1 VAREQEKPLF
11 PQESRE
17 DSTFDT
23 SDMIHLPSVPVPV
36 IVVEKVADKE
46 PSINGDTEFRALD
59 EDVSKRSADAQ
70 PDFEITMKE
79 SSTIDAQAKLSDTP
93 RVVVEKTDNRP
104 AYGDDFG
111 ANATISQRVAHD
123 MRAADAEP
131 NELVITPDGHEEP
144 GTEEDQA
151 APLFCHESFQ
161 SSAAPPSPVLETVDE
176 VSTDNTSSE
185 NIINTPSDPDASQ
198 GSELDQAPLLSHE
211 TGIETEDSDELS
223 NGPLL
228 SHETGFNEDIRS
240 FDEDYDELDAA
251 PLLSHE
257 TGFSQYKGSE
267 ISTKSDFISD
277 DISEPRHYM
286 YGDDDDDEARGF
298 EPDEAPTFTH
308 EDGGD
313 DDDVYRED
321 DRPLLAH
328 ERTHERDFATTENSS
343 PEEGGGFTLK
353 GQPTFGYEDAGESA
367 RVLFGGRGRPGIFR
381 ARTNSSTLPNQ
392 LPKTDEEDEDLA
404 DPYLERF
411 PTGRD
416 QILER
421 VKTIGLHLPE
431 DEPTEEPIHS
441 PIGSVLSQA
450 CSSVELAP
458 VKSYTSLASVP
469 EADDSDEEEYEADGD
484 LDSLPSPMVMKFG
497 SAAAAFARDP
507 HATPMP
513 NDSRQLDPTE
523 DGTQQSSVDRPRQ
536 SSEADSVNKTDGA
549 KEAIMS
555 KLHEAISSPTKIL
568 NPITP
573 PLTPEN
579 EARSIGHDDSTTV
592 SEPQIRQR
600 QAPKEDAADATP
612 EAVTPSDNQKVAHYD
627 ESFLQTFFRVVFG
640 SVGRFLAACVGDRKR
655 AG

>member
-1 VAREQEKPLF
+1 V
-11 PQESRE
+11 
-17 DSTFDT
+17 T
-23 SDMIHLPSVPVPV
+23 HLPGVLVPIV
-36 IVVEKVADKE
+36 VVEKVTDKE
-46 PSINGDTEFRALD
+46 TPIDGDTEPRALD
-59 EDVSKRSADAQ
+59 EDVSKRSADAK
-70 PDFEITMKE
+70 PDFETTGE
-79 SSTIDAQAKLSDTP
+79 EGSATNEQAKLSDTP
-93 RVVVEKTDNRP
+93 RVVVEKTDDKP

-111 ANATISQRVAHD
+111 TDATISQRVAHD

-131 NELVITPDGHEEP
+131 NMLVIIPDGHEGP
-144 GTEEDQA
+144 CTEDDQA
-151 APLFCHESFQ
+151 APLFRHESFQ
-161 SSAAPPSPVLETVDE
+161 SSEAPSSSVLETVDE

-185 NIINTPSDPDASQ
+185 DVINTPSDPDGSQ

-211 TGIETEDSDELS
+211 TGIKDEDSDELN

-228 SHETGFNEDIRS
+228 PHETGLNGEMHSSD
-240 FDEDYDELDAA
+240 DDYDELDAA

-267 ISTKSDFISD
+267 ISTKSDYTSD

-286 YGDDDDDEARGF
+286 FCDDDDDY
-298 EPDEAPTFTH
+298 DDDKAPTFTH

-313 DDDVYRED
+313 DHHVYQED
-321 DRPLLAH
+321 DAPLLAH
-328 ERTHERDFATTENSS
+328 ERTHERDFAIAENSS

-353 GQPTFGYEDAGESA
+353 SQPTFGYEDAGESA

-411 PTGRD
+411 PTRRE

-431 DEPTEEPIHS
+431 DESTEEPTHS

-484 LDSLPSPMVMKFG
+484 VDSLPSPMVMKFG

-513 NDSRQLDPTE
+513 NDSRQLEPTE
-523 DGTQQSSVDRPRQ
+523 DGTQQSSVDRSMQ
-536 SSEADSVNKTDGA
+536 YSESNNVDRTDGT
-549 KEAIMS
+549 KEAILS
-555 KLHEAISSPTKIL
+555 KLHEAIASPSKML

-579 EARSIGHDDSTTV
+579 EARSIGDDKCTTV

-600 QAPKEDAADATP
+600 QALKAEAADATP
-612 EAVTPSDNQKVAHYD
+612 EDHSQDDSNTLEGVRTPSANQKVAHYE

-640 SVGRFLAACVGDRKR
+640 SVGRFLAVCIGDRKR

>member
-1 VAREQEKPLF
+1 
-11 PQESRE
+11 
-17 DSTFDT
+17 
-23 SDMIHLPSVPVPV
+23 MIHLPNVPVPIV
-36 IVVEKVADKE
+36 VVEKVADKE
-46 PSINGDTEFRALD
+46 PPINGDTEPRALD
-59 EDVSKRSADAQ
+59 EDVSKRSADAR
-70 PDFEITMKE
+70 PDFETTREE
-79 SSTIDAQAKLSDTP
+79 SSTADEQAKLSDTP
-93 RVVVEKTDNRP
+93 RVVVEKTDDRP
-104 AYGDDFG
+104 AYRDDFG

-131 NELVITPDGHEEP
+131 NMLVITPDGYEEP
-144 GTEEDQA
+144 GTEEDQT
-151 APLFCHESFQ
+151 APLFRHESFQ
-161 SSAAPPSPVLETVDE
+161 SPETPSSPALETVNE
-176 VSTDNTSSE
+176 VYTDNTSSE
-185 NIINTPSDPDASQ
+185 DVIDTPSDPDDSQ

-211 TGIETEDSDELS
+211 TGIEEEDSDELN

-267 ISTKSDFISD
+267 ISTKSDYTSD

-286 YGDDDDDEARGF
+286 YGDDDDDDEARGF

-308 EDGGD
+308 EDSGD
-313 DDDVYRED
+313 DEDGYQED
-321 DRPLLAH
+321 DTPLLAH
-328 ERTHERDFATTENSS
+328 ERTHERDFAITETSS

-353 GQPTFGYEDAGESA
+353 GQPSFGYEDAGESA

-411 PTGRD
+411 PTRRE

-431 DEPTEEPIHS
+431 DESTEETTHS

-469 EADDSDEEEYEADGD
+469 EADDSDEEEYEVDGD
-484 LDSLPSPMVMKFG
+484 VDSLPSPMVMKFG
-497 SAAAAFARDP
+497 SAAAAFVRDP

-513 NDSRQLDPTE
+513 NDSRQLQPTE
-523 DGTQQSSVDRPRQ
+523 DGTQSSVDRSIQ
-536 SSEADSVNKTDGA
+536 SSEADNVNRTDGT
-549 KEAIMS
+549 KEAILS
-555 KLHEAISSPTKIL
+555 KLHEAIASPSKIF

-579 EARSIGHDDSTTV
+579 EAEAISNDESTTV
-592 SEPQIRQR
+592 SEPQVRQR
-600 QAPKEDAADATP
+600 QAPKEEASDATSKSHGQNNSNNP
-612 EAVTPSDNQKVAHYD
+612 EGAVTPSGNQKVAHYE
-627 ESFLQTFFRVVFG
+627 ESFLHTFFRVVFG